1 MRRAGLFRAFL
12 LAALAAVA
20 PAFAHA
26 LEEQSLLTPDG
37 TLHVVR
43 SGKALDLGI
52 QDAGIDPASLVVDWA
67 SRAQDG
73 TVATQIVPGTVS
85 YQEKHGLQLEYDN
98 QTGTLLLLWT
108 ENVSAFSHIRIGVF
122 HDGVW
127 TNSPLLPSDGISRAR
142 NPQMRVSHQ
151 RVRYVDET
159 DATIWKMSS
168 ILSVIWWEES
178 QYTQARLATLFLDE
192 GNFDPTSF
200 AIYDLPALLGGGGDT
215 AAGDIPSGSY
225 LFPALQT
232 DGLSGS
238 FVASFA
244 DLHDQRH
251 KVIRIQFPED
261 QGKPSESGNMNW
273 SRRHIPIVGVSTEGP
288 ISRMTPVVASYAGAP
303 QITVGTSIGS
313 GYRPTLYWL
322 DGTSLKFSRFGDTDW
337 EPVRSIAVD
346 ESMTYEKALGLVMG
360 MGSRK

>member
-20 PAFAHA
+20 PGLALA

-142 NPQMRVSHQ
+142 NPQMRVTHQ

-168 ILSVIWWEES
+168 ILSV
-178 QYTQARLATLFLDE
+178 
-192 GNFDPTSF
+192 
-200 AIYDLPALLGGGGDT
+200 
-215 AAGDIPSGSY
+215 
-225 LFPALQT
+225 
-232 DGLSGS
+232 
-238 FVASFA
+238 
-244 DLHDQRH
+244 
-251 KVIRIQFPED
+251 
-261 QGKPSESGNMNW
+261 
-273 SRRHIPIVGVSTEGP
+273 VGW
-288 ISRMTPVVASYAGAP
+288 A
-303 QITVGTSIGS
+303 
-313 GYRPTLYWL
+313 
-322 DGTSLKFSRFGDTDW
+322 
-337 EPVRSIAVD
+337 
-346 ESMTYEKALGLVMG
+346 
-360 MGSRK
+360 